1 MALEAA
7 FVSHGGA
14 AQGILQAGDSFV
26 VARAMCSVRSVLA
39 VVLQQR
45 LHFGA
50 ADIKRT
56 GEIQGDISRVVRP
69 GLSVFIRPVIEQLP
83 LVSAFFGHLDRGFL
97 HNSH

>member
-14 AQGILQAGDSFV
+14 AQSILQAGDSFV

-56 GEIQGDISRVVRP
+56 GEIQRNIGRVVGP
-69 GLSVFIRPVIEQLP
+69 SLAVLVRPVIEQLP

>member
-1 MALEAA
+1 MVAWAL
-7 FVSHGGA
+7 
-14 AQGILQAGDSFV
+14 
-26 VARAMCSVRSVLA
+26 CSVRGVLA

-50 ADIKRT
+50 TDIKRT
-56 GEIQGDISRVVRP
+56 GEIERNIGRVVGP
-69 GLSVFIRPVIEQLP
+69 GLAIFVRPVIEQLP